1 MLIDLFDG
9 QTNKSVG
16 EYGFGGFKLYA
27 KPVRTA
33 EGPQK

>member
-1 MLIDLFDG
+1 MLIDIFDSD
-9 QTNKSVG
+9 TNKPVG

-33 EGPQK
+33 EGPSK